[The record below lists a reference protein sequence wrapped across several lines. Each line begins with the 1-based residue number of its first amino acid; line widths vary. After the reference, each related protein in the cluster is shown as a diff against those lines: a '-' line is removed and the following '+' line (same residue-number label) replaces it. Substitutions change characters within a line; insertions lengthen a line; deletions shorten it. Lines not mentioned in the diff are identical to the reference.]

1 MMDPR
6 CVERFVATIRAIEK
20 ECGVRVVMIII
31 DTTAKAIAAGGGEE
45 NSAKDKGM
53 MRANARRIL
62 LEIENLHIALISHT
76 GKDPEKGERRLK
88 CRTGGR

>member
-1 MMDPR
+1 
-6 CVERFVATIRAIEK
+6 
-20 ECGVRVVMIII
+20 
-31 DTTAKAIAAGGGEE
+31 
-45 NSAKDKGM
+45 